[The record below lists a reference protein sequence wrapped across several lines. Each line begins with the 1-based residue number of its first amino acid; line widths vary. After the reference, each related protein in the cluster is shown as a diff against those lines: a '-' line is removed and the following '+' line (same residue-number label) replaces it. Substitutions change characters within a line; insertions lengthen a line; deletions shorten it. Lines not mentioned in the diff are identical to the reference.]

1 MSQHD
6 GTNITT
12 LSASDDTAGDVRR
25 VKRRADVTTTDRA
38 ARREDRRKRNIRRRA
53 VETNELRFALH
64 EAGTLRQFKRILAG
78 A

>member
-12 LSASDDTAGDVRR
+12 LSASSDTDTRR
-25 VKRRADVTTTDRA
+25 PQRRADVTTTDRA

-64 EAGTLRQFKRILAG
+64 EAGTLRHFERA
-78 A
+78 AA

>member
-12 LSASDDTAGDVRR
+12 PSASSDTDTRR
-25 VKRRADVTTTDRA
+25 VKRRTDVTTDRA

-53 VETNELRFALH
+53 VEVNELRFALH
-64 EAGTLRQFKRILAG
+64 EAGTLRHFERA
-78 A
+78 AV